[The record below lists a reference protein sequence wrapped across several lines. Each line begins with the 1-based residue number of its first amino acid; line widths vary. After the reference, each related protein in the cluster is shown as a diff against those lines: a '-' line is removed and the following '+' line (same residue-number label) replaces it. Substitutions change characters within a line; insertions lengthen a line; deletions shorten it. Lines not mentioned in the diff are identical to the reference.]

1 MATKTERK
9 YLDTNITHTST
20 KFKSTKALDELFTYS
35 YKLRRN
41 GIDPTV
47 IMNIVEA
54 IMVGAPAVE
63 FSIENDKLTKEQE
76 ELIKKLENNGFDVT
90 RLESAIIV
98 KDIHFDKLR
107 SDIDKYLGEINNE

>member
-1 MATKTERK
+1 MATKKK
-9 YLDTNITHTST
+9 YIDTNITYPSNSSSS
-20 KFKSTKALDELFTYS
+20 STKALDELFTYS

-41 GIDPTV
+41 GIDPSV

-76 ELIKKLENNGFDVT
+76 ELIKKLEDNGFDVT
-90 RLESAIIV
+90 KLESAIIV

-107 SDIDKYLGEINNE
+107 LDIDKYLEEINNE